1 MSRFNDESPHWLN
14 WLKFKNKFKH
24 LTFSNSDFQNSVRLR
39 LFIHQQLST
48 DVICM
53 CNLTNNGNVIP
64 VSNDDTKNINKPTRM
79 FHPLACPSIAAETK
93 KKHDNIAKVIH
104 NFLIFHCDSGK
115 VISQTEERYKCMANG
130 ERKKIDI
137 VLSIENVTY
146 YVDVSVFNCG
156 CYSNARSFDESSLDR
171 MIFKEKEK
179 IKEYEQVKLQY
190 NPNLIPFIL
199 DTSGNFGPE
208 AMEFIKKV
216 SKHRIS
222 NLSQKMF
229 IKSLMTAISVCLF
242 EGLNSSTTVYYEVLN
257 KKIAA
262 LNEEDFA
269 DKSTIVY
276 DNSIQV
282 D

>member
-1 MSRFNDESPHWLN
+1 
-14 WLKFKNKFKH
+14 
-24 LTFSNSDFQNSVRLR
+24 
-39 LFIHQQLST
+39 
-48 DVICM
+48 
-53 CNLTNNGNVIP
+53 
-64 VSNDDTKNINKPTRM
+64 
-79 FHPLACPSIAAETK
+79 
-93 KKHDNIAKVIH
+93 
-104 NFLIFHCDSGK
+104 
-115 VISQTEERYKCMANG
+115 MANG

-137 VLSIENVTY
+137 VLTIDSVTY

-156 CYSNARSFDESSLDR
+156 SYSHARVSDESSLNR
-171 MIFKEKEK
+171 MIFNEKEK
-179 IKEYEQVKLQY
+179 IKEYEQVKLQH

-208 AMEFIKKV
+208 ANEFIKKV

-257 KKIAA
+257 KKIIA
-262 LNEEDFA
+262 LNEEDFKK
-269 DKSTIVY
+269 KSTIVY
-276 DNSIQV
+276 DSSIQV